1 MWDITWRNVQF
12 RRRQYLLAVVG
23 TALVFALALLVTG
36 VGQGFRTAAERSLR
50 DLGGDVWIVPAKST
64 GPFTTPSFFPAHIAE
79 EVADQPGVR
88 RADPILL
95 WRQTVTKDESLVNVN
110 VVGYRPGGFGRPQLS
125 EGREPRTRREAVV
138 DESLDVDIG
147 HDVRIGRGS
156 FRVVGFVEGQALAKG
171 TTTAH
176 VTIDAL
182 RALAFSNQDVVTAV
196 IVDGDPHSLPD
207 GYEVMTRTELR
218 QDLLRPLNAAESSIN
233 ITRILLWIVAA
244 VIVGAVMYT
253 SALDRIR
260 DFAVFKAVGALSR
273 TLVLGLAAE
282 AVITCL
288 IAAVLAVVVAFLLG
302 PLFPVPITIPVSAYA
317 ALPVVAV
324 TVGVLSAMSGIRRA
338 VQTDPSLAF
347 SGA

>member
-12 RRRQYLLAVVG
+12 RRRQYLLAIVG

-50 DLGGDVWIVPAKST
+50 DLGGDVWVVRAGST
-64 GPFTTPSFFPAHIAE
+64 GPFTTPSFIQAGIADE
-79 EVADQPGVR
+79 IADRPGVR

-95 WRQTVTKDESLVNVN
+95 WRQTMKKGDRRVNVN
-110 VVGYRPGGFGRPQLS
+110 LVGYRPGGLGGPKLAD
-125 EGREPRTRREAVV
+125 GREPRTDTEIAV
-138 DESLDVDIG
+138 DESLNVDMG
-147 HDVRIGRGS
+147 DDVRVGTGS
-156 FRVVGFVEGQALAKG
+156 FRVVGFVESRALAKSM
-171 TTTAH
+171 TTAH

-182 RALAFSNQDVVTAV
+182 QANAIGGEDVASAV
-196 IVDGDPHSLPD
+196 IVDGDPRSLPE

-218 QDLLRPLNAAESSIN
+218 EDLLRPLNTAQSSID
-233 ITRILLWIVAA
+233 ITRVLLWIVAA
-244 VIVGAVMYT
+244 VIVGAVMYM
-253 SALDRIR
+253 SALERIR

-273 TLVLGLAAE
+273 TLVVGLAAE
-282 AVITCL
+282 AVVSCL
-288 IAAVLAVVVAFLLG
+288 AAALLAVVVAYLLR
-302 PLFPVPITIPVSAYA
+302 PLFPVPITIPATAYA

-324 TVGVLSAMSGIRRA
+324 TVGVVSALSGIRRA